1 MKRKRKTI
9 SSSQLNLQKLCLINI
24 ELDKIPTPKVSL
36 QGKIGRD
43 TKLYYNLQ
51 YYLNYQF

>member
-1 MKRKRKTI
+1 MLT
-9 SSSQLNLQKLCLINI
+9 SSQLNLQKLCLINI

-36 QGKIGRD
+36 EGQTQRD
-43 TKLYYNLQ
+43 TKLYCNLQ